1 MLLLFSQSIRLSMA
15 AMQTRN
21 DQAAMEWDSLAEV
34 VSPRGVLLESIL
46 ESEGRRQELPGFEP
60 CYRDFVDYIMRCTH
74 RIWEE
79 RDIGLCRTH
88 YAADVVMHTLSGPSQ
103 GAEAVV
109 QSTIGALAASSDRQ
123 VIGEDVIWSHDPDG
137 RLYSSHRLTSQMTH
151 MGDDAMLGPATFLPI
166 GATTIAD
173 CAVVENRIVEEW
185 LVRDNG
191 RAVLQVGKSPWEVAQ
206 ALAEADREGE
216 QERHAWRA
224 GAIAAVR
231 NSGDV
236 AIADGHPAAPVVAM
250 LRQALA
256 DDMMGDAAQ
265 GLSAAA
271 EVRWPTG
278 RIGYGRGYWI
288 GCVTQLRAMLHDCE
302 FAAQHVAAR
311 PNADGSVALAVRWS
325 LAGLH
330 RGLGPWGPP
339 SGREVLILAASH
351 YRIEQGVVIEDV
363 TVFDELAVLRQVAG
377 GLGA

>member
-1 MLLLFSQSIRLSMA
+1 MR
-15 AMQTRN
+15 
-21 DQAAMEWDSLAEV
+21 WDDLAEV
-34 VSPRGVLLESIL
+34 VPPRGVLLEEIL
-46 ESEGRRQELPGFEP
+46 KQGPQRQELPGFDP
-60 CYRDFVDYIMRCTH
+60 CYRDFVDYILRCTH

-88 YAADVVMHTLSGPSQ
+88 YAPDVVMHTPAGPAS

-123 VIGEDVIWSHDPDG
+123 VIGEDVIWSHDRDG

-151 MGDDAMLGPATFLPI
+151 MGDDPMLGPATFLPI

-191 RAVLQVGKSPWEVAQ
+191 RAVLQVGQSPWTGAQ
-206 ALAEADREGE
+206 FQAAADCEGD
-216 QERHAWRA
+216 QRRHAWRA
-224 GAIAAVR
+224 AAIAALR
-231 NSGDV
+231 KGGDGAV
-236 AIADGHPAAPVVAM
+236 PADHPATPVVAM
-250 LRQALA
+250 LRQALVE
-256 DDMMGDAAQ
+256 DMLGDAAKN
-265 GLSAAA
+265 LSAAA

-278 RIGYGRGYWI
+278 RIGCGRGYWI
-288 GCVTQLRAMLHDCE
+288 GCVTQLRAMMHDCA

-311 PNADGSVALAVRWS
+311 PNQDGSIAVAIRWS
-325 LAGLH
+325 LVGHH

-339 SGREVLILAASH
+339 SGRELLIMAVSH
-351 YRIEQGVVIEDV
+351 YRIEQGAIAEDV